1 MTKEC
6 KIGQNDNSTQS
17 PVNRRFFTA
26 FFLSILVSL
35 GMWYLVIQSIQWL
48 IQRIYN

>member
-1 MTKEC
+1 MTKEF
-6 KIGQNDNSTQS
+6 KIEQNDEITS